1 MQDALPT
8 FPDMEAFECIEK
20 ELGMPLESVYS
31 EITAAPIAAASLGQV
46 YKARLRSTGQEVA
59 VKVQRPGIEEAVG
72 LDFYLVRILA
82 SFVDSYVDI
91 ITSSVV
97 GLLDEFASRVY
108 QELNYVQVGFD
119 FCVSYPILLAI
130 QKVGVFILK

>member
-46 YKARLRSTGQEVA
+46 YKARLRSTGEEVA

-119 FCVSYPILLAI
+119 FCVRYQILLAI

>member
-1 MQDALPT
+1 
-8 FPDMEAFECIEK
+8 
-20 ELGMPLESVYS
+20 
-31 EITAAPIAAASLGQV
+31 
-46 YKARLRSTGQEVA
+46 
-59 VKVQRPGIEEAVG
+59 
-72 LDFYLVRILA
+72 
-82 SFVDSYVDI
+82 VDSYVDI

-119 FCVSYPILLAI
+119 FCVRYPILLAI